1 MMSSIGSI
9 GTSQNQQYLSQV
21 QNLRVNNSRS
31 EEASESPV
39 ERAAEANVSQTHK
52 LDVRA

>member
-1 MMSSIGSI
+1 MSAIGGI
-9 GTSQNQQYLSQV
+9 GISQNQQYWSQA

-31 EEASESPV
+31 EEASESPA
-39 ERAAEANVSQTHK
+39 ERAAEANGSQTHK